1 MGKHKKTYK
10 TNNSC
15 RCNTKI
21 KILEKKIKDT
31 GLRLASLENNLIRNS
46 CYVWHRLKKN
56 LVLKKDGVSI
66 NIAKKRSE
74 KKNKRILQINQRGE
88 DKSYYKIT

>member
-1 MGKHKKTYK
+1 MGKLKKKTYK

-31 GLRLASLENNLIRNS
+31 QLGLASLENNLIRNT
-46 CYVWHRLKKN
+46 CFVWHRLKKKSGFKERWSIYKN
-56 LVLKKDGVSI
+56 SKKTKRKKKQKNSTNKLK
-66 NIAKKRSE
+66 R
-74 KKNKRILQINQRGE
+74 RR
-88 DKSYYKIT
+88 